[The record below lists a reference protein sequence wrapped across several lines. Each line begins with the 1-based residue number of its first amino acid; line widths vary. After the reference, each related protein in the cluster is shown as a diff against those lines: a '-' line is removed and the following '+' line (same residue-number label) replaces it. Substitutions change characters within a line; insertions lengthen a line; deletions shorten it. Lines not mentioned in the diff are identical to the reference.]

1 MKIAD
6 DKSRD
11 PELDPEPDPYQ
22 NVISV
27 PDPYGTKMS
36 RIRNTDERIPALVK
50 LCRRFYVRL
59 CVRYYTVPKKETKKF
74 HRDSGRNST
83 EPALVRAVEN
93 ALAFLDEDVLP
104 VHWDR

>member
-1 MKIAD
+1 MQ
-6 DKSRD
+6 
-11 PELDPEPDPYQ
+11 LFFMC
-22 NVISV
+22 V
-27 PDPYGTKMS
+27 
-36 RIRNTDERIPALVK
+36 
-50 LCRRFYVRL
+50 F

>member
-1 MKIAD
+1 MKGY
-6 DKSRD
+6 
-11 PELDPEPDPYQ
+11 LDCYSYAGV
-22 NVISV
+22 VICV
-27 PDPYGTKMS
+27 
-36 RIRNTDERIPALVK
+36 
-50 LCRRFYVRL
+50 L

-104 VHWDR
+104 VHWDRQEEHILFHIRQSRQYQSLVVRTP

>member
-1 MKIAD
+1 MQAF
-6 DKSRD
+6 
-11 PELDPEPDPYQ
+11 
-22 NVISV
+22 
-27 PDPYGTKMS
+27 
-36 RIRNTDERIPALVK
+36 
-50 LCRRFYVRL
+50 LCAFV
-59 CVRYYTVPKKETKKF
+59 CARYYTVPKKETKKF